1 MDILFWILL
10 AMPTVAAL
18 LWLLQNG
25 SIVKWEWRVLI
36 LCTLLLWQCVLGW
49 LRYESK
55 EETLRARVLK
65 LWSVA
70 R

>member
-1 MDILFWILL
+1 MDMVFLILL

-18 LWLLQNG
+18 LWLLQSG
-25 SIVKWEWRVLI
+25 SSVKWGWRVLI
-36 LCTLLLWQCVLGW
+36 VCTLLLWQCALGW

-55 EETLRARVLK
+55 EETMRARILK
-65 LWSVA
+65 LWSRA